1 MTAIASAAMEPGVVR
16 QQLDRILASSQFSET
31 TRLQR
36 FLTHLVDQSLAG
48 NEEALK
54 GYSIG
59 LDVFDKPDDFD
70 PAIDTIVR
78 VQAGKL
84 RSRLDLYYATDGAE
98 DPLRILVPKG
108 SYVPVFQVAF
118 DPETA
123 PAVHPGEVRQN
134 TAVERYSI
142 AVMPFDNLSGS
153 PDQEYL
159 ADGFTEEILNALSRF
174 REFRVA
180 ARHSTFRYKDK
191 KGDAREIGAEL
202 GVRYIL
208 EGSVRRWRDQV
219 RVTSQLIDTKSG
231 AHMLSETFDD
241 DMSVQSLFDI
251 QESIAS
257 RIAAEI
263 AEPHG
268 VIHKTGSARRKAE
281 TDSLDAYECRLLA
294 SEYWRSP
301 SNGTHEKVTKLLER
315 AVRLDPN
322 YAGAWAML
330 AIVYGDE
337 ARFNFARERNEA
349 PLDRALDAA
358 KRAVSADPKD
368 AAALHALF
376 LTHFNRNELS
386 AFRTAA
392 QRALALNPNYPDMM
406 ADYGACLGCSGNYEE
421 GLSYLARAVELSPDP
436 PGWYSF
442 DIAII
447 RYLMQDYETALESV
461 EGVNLGASFWGDLA
475 RAIINAQMG
484 NVEAA
489 NEYVAKVKDRTPHAV
504 EVVRETLSLWNL
516 KPDDVEH
523 IFDGLR
529 KAGLEMPVSVE

>member
-108 SYVPVFQVAF
+108 SYIPVFQVAF

-123 PAVHPGEVRQN
+123 PTGHPDKVRQD
-134 TAVERYSI
+134 TAAERYTI

-191 KGDAREIGAEL
+191 KGDAREIGAQL

-208 EGSVRRWRDQV
+208 EGSVRRWKDQV
-219 RVTSQLIDTKSG
+219 RVTSQLIDASSG

-301 SNGTHEKVTKLLER
+301 SNETHEKVTKLLEK
-315 AVRLDPN
+315 AVKLDPN
-322 YAGAWAML
+322 YAGSWAML
-330 AIVYGDE
+330 AILYGDE
-337 ARFNFARERNEA
+337 ARYSFVRERNRA
-349 PLDRALDAA
+349 PLDRALEAA
-358 KRAVSADPKD
+358 KKAVAADPKD
-368 AAALHALF
+368 ATGLHALF
-376 LTHFNRNELS
+376 MTHFNRNELS
-386 AFRTAA
+386 AFRAA
-392 QRALALNPNYPDMM
+392 AERALALNPNYPDLM
-406 ADYGACLGCSGNYEE
+406 ADFGACTGFSGSYEE
-421 GLSYLARAVELSPDP
+421 GLSYLDRAISLSPDP
-436 PGWYSF
+436 PGWYKL

-447 RYLMQDYETALESV
+447 RYLMKDYQLALDTI
-461 EGVNLGASFWGDLA
+461 EGEVLGASYWGDLV
-475 RAIINAQMG
+475 RAMLHAQLG
-484 NVEAA
+484 DVSQAKELVSKVE
-489 NEYVAKVKDRTPHAV
+489 ERSPHAIG
-504 EVVRETLSLWNL
+504 VVGETMSLWNF
-516 KPDDVEH
+516 KSDDIGH
-523 IFDGLR
+523 FLDGLR
-529 KAGLEMPVSVE
+529 KAGLEI